1 MTKTAEGSS
10 KTIVYAALVGN
21 ALVAVTKIGAAVW
34 TGSAAMTSEAVHSV
48 VDTTNEVLLL
58 YGYHRASR
66 PPDESHPLGYGRE
79 LYFWSFIVA
88 LLIFALGAGAS
99 LYQGVLHVTAPEPI
113 EDPVVSFV
121 VLGLSFVFE
130 GISWFFAWWRFRSE
144 TSRLGWYEAFVRS
157 KDPPAFM
164 VLLEDSAAL
173 VGIVIAAAATAAAVF
188 FAQPVWDGVGSILI
202 GVLLGITSI
211 GLARESKSLLIG
223 EPAHS
228 ALSQSILDI
237 ARHSPGVLPRQRT
250 PDGAVVAGRGG
261 RCAERRICR
270 RQARR
275 RHRAVR
281 HRNRDRDPQAASE
294 RCGSVHQAADQRAI
308 SRRSRKALAYG
319 GLKHLRPRPGTKG
332 VASF

>member
-1 MTKTAEGSS
+1 MTNTAEGSS
-10 KTIVYAALVGN
+10 KSIVYAALVGN
-21 ALVAVTKIGAAVW
+21 TLVAVTKIGAAVW
-34 TGSAAMTSEAVHSV
+34 TGSSAMMSEAVHSV

-130 GISWFFAWWRFRSE
+130 GISWLFAWRRFRSE

-173 VGIVIAAAATAAAVF
+173 IGIVIAAAATAAATSL
-188 FAQPVWDGVGSILI
+188 AQPVWDGVGSILI
-202 GVLLGITSI
+202 GILLGIASI

-228 ALSQSILDI
+228 GVSRSILDI
-237 ARHSPGVLPRQRT
+237 ARHSPGVVRANGLLTVQLSP
-250 PDGAVVAGRGG
+250 AEVVAALSVEFADDKRADDIEQ
-261 RCAERRICR
+261 CVIAIETEIR
-270 RQARR
+270 RQHPSVAALFIKPQTNARFHAVRARR
-275 RHRAVR
+275 W
-281 HRNRDRDPQAASE
+281 
-294 RCGSVHQAADQRAI
+294 
-308 SRRSRKALAYG
+308 
-319 GLKHLRPRPGTKG
+319 GTG
-332 VASF
+332 A

>member
-1 MTKTAEGSS
+1 MSQTAEGSS

-21 ALVAVTKIGAAVW
+21 LLVAVTKIGAAVW
-34 TGSAAMTSEAVHSV
+34 TGSSAMMSEAVHSV

-58 YGYHRASR
+58 YGYYRASR

-88 LLIFALGAGAS
+88 LLIFALGAGVS

-113 EDPVVSFV
+113 EDPIVSFI

-130 GISWFFAWWRFRSE
+130 GISWLFAWRRFRSE

-173 VGIVIAAAATAAAVF
+173 VGIVIAVVATAAAVL
-188 FAQPVWDGVGSILI
+188 FAQPIWDGVGSILI
-202 GVLLGITSI
+202 GILLGITSI

-228 ALSQSILDI
+228 DLSRSILDI
-237 ARHSPGVLPRQRT
+237 ARRSPGVLRANGLLTVQLSP
-250 PDGAVVAGRGG
+250 AEVVAALSVEFADDKRADDIEQ
-261 RCAERRICR
+261 CVISIETEIR
-270 RQARR
+270 RQHPNVAALFIKPQTNARYHAVRARR
-275 RHRAVR
+275 W
-281 HRNRDRDPQAASE
+281 
-294 RCGSVHQAADQRAI
+294 
-308 SRRSRKALAYG
+308 
-319 GLKHLRPRPGTKG
+319 GTG
-332 VASF
+332 A

>member
-1 MTKTAEGSS
+1 VSNAAEGS

-21 ALVAVTKIGAAVW
+21 LLVAVTKIGAAVW
-34 TGSAAMTSEAVHSV
+34 TGSSAMMSEAVHSV

-88 LLIFALGAGAS
+88 LLIFALGAGVS

-113 EDPVVSFV
+113 EDPIVSFIV
-121 VLGLSFVFE
+121 FGSSFVFE
-130 GISWFFAWWRFRSE
+130 GISWLFAWRRFRSE

-173 VGIVIAAAATAAAVF
+173 VGIVIAVVATAAAVL
-188 FAQPVWDGVGSILI
+188 FAQPIWDGVGSILI
-202 GVLLGITSI
+202 GILLGITSI

-228 ALSQSILDI
+228 DLSRSILDI
-237 ARHSPGVLPRQRT
+237 ARRSPGVLRANGLLTVQLSP
-250 PDGAVVAGRGG
+250 AEVVAALSVEFADDKRADDIEQ
-261 RCAERRICR
+261 CVISIETEIR
-270 RQARR
+270 RQHPNVAALLIKPQTNARYHAVRARR
-275 RHRAVR
+275 W
-281 HRNRDRDPQAASE
+281 
-294 RCGSVHQAADQRAI
+294 
-308 SRRSRKALAYG
+308 
-319 GLKHLRPRPGTKG
+319 GTG
-332 VASF
+332 A

>member
-1 MTKTAEGSS
+1 MSKTAEGSS

-21 ALVAVTKIGAAVW
+21 LLVAVTKIGAAVW
-34 TGSAAMTSEAVHSV
+34 TGSSAMMSEAVHSV

-79 LYFWSFIVA
+79 LYFWSFIVS

-113 EDPVVSFV
+113 EDPIVSFI
-121 VLGLSFVFE
+121 VLGMSFVFE
-130 GISWFFAWWRFRSE
+130 GISWLFAWRRFRSE
-144 TSRLGWYEAFVRS
+144 TSRIGWYEAFVRS

-173 VGIVIAAAATAAAVF
+173 VGIVIAVAATAAAVL
-188 FAQPVWDGVGSILI
+188 FAQPIWDGVGSILI
-202 GVLLGITSI
+202 GILLGITSI

-228 ALSQSILDI
+228 DLSRSILDI
-237 ARHSPGVLPRQRT
+237 ARRSPGVLRANGLLTVQLSP
-250 PDGAVVAGRGG
+250 AEVVAALSVEFADDKRADDIEQ
-261 RCAERRICR
+261 CVVSIETEIR
-270 RQARR
+270 RQHPAVAALFIKPQTNARY
-275 RHRAVR
+275 HAVR
-281 HRNRDRDPQAASE
+281 AKRW
-294 RCGSVHQAADQRAI
+294 
-308 SRRSRKALAYG
+308 
-319 GLKHLRPRPGTKG
+319 GTG
-332 VASF
+332 A

>member
-34 TGSAAMTSEAVHSV
+34 TGSSAMTSEAVHSV

-58 YGYHRASR
+58 YGYRRASR

-99 LYQGVLHVTAPEPI
+99 LYQGVIHVTAPEPI

-130 GISWFFAWWRFRSE
+130 GISWLFAWRRFRSE
-144 TSRLGWYEAFVRS
+144 TSRIGWYEAFVSS

-173 VGIVIAAAATAAAVF
+173 VGIVIAAVATAAAVF
-188 FAQPVWDGVGSILI
+188 FARPVWDGVGSILI

-228 ALSQSILDI
+228 DLSRSILDI
-237 ARHSPGVLPRQRT
+237 ARHSPGVLRANGLLTVQLSP
-250 PDGAVVAGRGG
+250 AEVVAALSVEFADDKRADDIEQ
-261 RCAERRICR
+261 CVIAIETEIR
-270 RQARR
+270 RQHPSVAALFIKPQTNARFHAVRARR
-275 RHRAVR
+275 WGAG
-281 HRNRDRDPQAASE
+281 A
-294 RCGSVHQAADQRAI
+294 
-308 SRRSRKALAYG
+308 
-319 GLKHLRPRPGTKG
+319 
-332 VASF
+332 